1 MNITQEII
9 AYIERACLQHQKL
22 NIHQT
27 LKIITAYR
35 EITNHPELIDKV
47 IHLIKMYSK
56 QEQFSSLLSSR
67 QNQIFNLIGLDFSS
81 KEIADMLSISEATV
95 STHRKNII
103 RKLQIS
109 GAGALQRMAYQ
120 HIQERHVV

>member
-9 AYIERACLQHQKL
+9 TSIERACLQHQKL

-35 EITNHPELIDKV
+35 SISDDTELIDKV
-47 IHLIKMYSK
+47 IHLIRMYST
-56 QEQFSSLLSSR
+56 QENYSNVLSSR

-81 KEIADMLSISEATV
+81 REIAGMLTISEATV

-103 RKLQIS
+103 KKLQIS
-109 GAGALQRMAYQ
+109 GSGTLQRMAYRY
-120 HIQERHVV
+120 IQEKQTS

>member
-9 AYIERACLQHQKL
+9 TRIERACLQHQKL

-35 EITNHPELIDKV
+35 AISNNPELIDKI
-47 IHLIKMYSK
+47 IHLIRMYSK
-56 QEQFSSLLSSR
+56 QEHYSTALSSR

-95 STHRKNII
+95 STHRKNINK
-103 RKLQIS
+103 KLRIS
-109 GAGALQRMAYQ
+109 GAGTLQRIAY
-120 HIQERHVV
+120 HYIHKKEEA